1 MLLLFPIVDD
11 HYYSVI
17 ENNNNDIVNG
27 VGLLHKQPKLTLL

>member
-1 MLLLFPIVDD
+1 MFWLFGIVDN

-17 ENNNNDIVNG
+17 ENINNDIVNG